1 MKVLVT
7 GGAGFISSNIVFEL
21 VKRGFEAFIV
31 DNLRTVNERSL
42 DGVLDSVKGF
52 QVLHREMPSL
62 SPPRM
67 DVVFQLW
74 HILVVAHV
82 QG

>member
-7 GGAGFISSNIVFEL
+7 GGAGFIGSNIVFEL

-31 DNLRTVNERSL
+31 DNLRTGNERSL

-52 QVLHREMPSL
+52 QVLRREMPSL